1 VRLLKRTL
9 LLLFA
14 SAFVVAPDVIAQ
26 TDADVAKYEL
36 DMDKIRRMMKGAKAL
51 MTAAQKDPA
60 LGEAMESMASEESF
74 QGHVAQ
80 LEKNPRL
87 KAALVSAGTTPREYV
102 MTTFAYAE
110 AAAVGVTLQASS
122 NARMPAEANRKN
134 VEFFM
139 KNRAEIEK
147 MMKDAGMM
155 SPN

>member
-1 VRLLKRTL
+1 MALLKRTL

-14 SAFVVAPDVIAQ
+14 SALVVAPDVIAQ

-36 DMDKIRRMMKGAKAL
+36 DMGKLRRMMKGAKAL
-51 MTAAQKDPA
+51 MTAAEKDPA
-60 LGEAMESMASEESF
+60 LGEAMENMAAEESF
-74 QGHVAQ
+74 QDHVAQ

-102 MTTFAYAE
+102 MTTFAYAQ
-110 AAAVGVTLQASS
+110 AAAFGVTLQASS
-122 NARMPAEANRKN
+122 NLRIPAEANRKN

-147 MMKDAGMM
+147 MMKDVALTP
-155 SPN
+155 PN